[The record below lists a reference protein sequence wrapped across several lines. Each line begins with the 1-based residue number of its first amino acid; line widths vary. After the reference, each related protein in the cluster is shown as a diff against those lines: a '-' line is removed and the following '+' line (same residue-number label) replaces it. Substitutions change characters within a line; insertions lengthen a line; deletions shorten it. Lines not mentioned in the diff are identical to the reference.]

1 MIIENIYIKPE
12 KVEKLKMIYPG
23 SQFSNSI
30 VTDAFELYEYNRA
43 YYLKNL
49 RTEKFFKI
57 TLSVLDKSLSTIKG
71 ENKINPYLLFK
82 NIGYNFFDLR

>member
-1 MIIENIYIKPE
+1 MLIENIYKPRNE
-12 KVEKLKMIYPG
+12 KKFKLIYPG
-23 SQFSNSI
+23 SQFTNSI
-30 VTDAFELYEYNRA
+30 VTDTFELYEYCRA

-82 NIGYNFFDLR
+82 NIGYNFFELR